1 MLHRFLQPAVLAS
14 VSNLE
19 LIAKTVVDGF
29 VSGLHESPDFGFSQ
43 EFAEYRQY
51 TPGDDLRHVDWN
63 VFARSE
69 KMVLKRFR
77 GETNSPLTVLLD
89 ASNSMRM
96 ASHAVSKID
105 YARYAAASIAYLA
118 GQQQRDA
125 VGLIV
130 FDDQVRNYVQPST
143 RQGQLHRILHG
154 LEKAEP
160 AARTDY
166 AKPFAHCM
174 EFLRRRG
181 IVAVISDF
189 LEDPETI
196 VKTIEPLRY
205 RGNEVIMLHVL
216 DPQELKPKFSEPVIL
231 IDMETDDSMEVTPE
245 YAQTEYRD
253 KIQQHLETL
262 EAKARASGIDYHLMV
277 TDRPLDSALREYLA
291 IRRGRM

>member
-1 MLHRFLQPAVLAS
+1 MLQRFLQPSVLAS

-69 KMVLKRFR
+69 RMVLKRFR

-96 ASHAVSKID
+96 ATHSVSKID
-105 YARYAAASIAYLA
+105 YARYVAASLFYLA
-118 GQQQRDA
+118 THQRDA
-125 VGLIV
+125 CGLIV
-130 FDDQVRNYVQPST
+130 FDDTVRNYIHPST
-143 RQGQLHRILHG
+143 RQGQLHRLLHG
-154 LEKAEP
+154 LEQAEP
-160 AARTDY
+160 SARTDY
-166 AKPFAHCM
+166 GKPFAHCM

-189 LEDPETI
+189 LEDAETV

-216 DPQELKPKFSEPVIL
+216 DPQELKPQFHEPVIL
-231 IDMETDDSMEVTPE
+231 IDMETSDSIEVTPE

-253 KIQQHLETL
+253 KMQNHIDTL
-262 EAKARASGIDYHLMV
+262 ASKARGAGIDYHRLV
-277 TDRPLDSALREYLA
+277 TDRPLDAALREYLG
-291 IRRGRM
+291 IRRGRL